1 MVDERFNEGGSIAD
15 YFVDLMNRKLR
26 GFFNNPVGDHR
37 PFYTPAAGILGPKVM
52 LINEMSGS
60 GGDMLPYMFRELNM
74 DGGYIT
80 APRGGFYDLQGKW
93 DVENVG
99 IAPDMEVE
107 ETPLSTKDGDAQL
120 VRGVVEALKL
130 LDASDVRI
138 VPEPPPPVRVRRPQ

>member
-1 MVDERFNEGGSIAD
+1 
-15 YFVDLMNRKLR
+15 
-26 GFFNNPVGDHR
+26 
-37 PFYTPAAGILGPKVM
+37 
-52 LINEMSGS
+52 
-60 GGDMLPYMFRELNM
+60 M

-99 IAPDMEVE
+99 IAPDIEVE
-107 ETPLSTKDGDAQL
+107 ETPLSARDGDAQL
-120 VRGVVEALKL
+120 ARGVVEALRL